1 MEIILNYQ
9 YYPTGAHTAA
19 RMWAKF
25 KRPVRYLCDP
35 SAGKGNL
42 IRYAKEGFTEL
53 TDDQIPWLEE
63 VPDEEVQVGRH
74 RSFRRR
80 DRAREKFSDLLEI
93 SAVEINIDHH
103 ANLKELDVKVIG
115 YDFLDVSSLA
125 TVGSV
130 IMNPPFA
137 DGVKHVLHAWD
148 LVYDAEIVAIIN
160 AESIKNPYS
169 QDRRRLVELIEKHGT
184 VEFLQSQFASDVE
197 RTTEVEVA
205 LIYLGKV
212 PGKYLD
218 MDTLLSGLRK
228 GDSLRG
234 EIDPEV
240 CTALALPSNFINDT
254 FYRFEQAV
262 EAARKCSE
270 AEAICNHLSNGLGL
284 TLEDMQ
290 AKGVGNDFRESTGS
304 IRNSANDEFRKR
316 YADLKKRAWAQIIRS
331 SLLTKKLSNQA
342 RKKIEASSQSI
353 YDLEFSIPNV
363 HGFLAG
369 VIGSMGEIY
378 QDMVCDLFDTI
389 IERSSDNVVFYRSS
403 WKSNQKHRIGV
414 RIRKTR
420 FIIPRFSVSSFSG
433 SLDYESEH
441 FLSDIDKVFGYLHGI
456 TEAYD
461 GLVDGFKR
469 NNVLT
474 GHRVATKFFDFR
486 YYKGAGTIH
495 FYPKSEEVVEKINLF
510 VGRLRRWIPG
520 DFTEANQDFKTQYDK
535 GEAFTKD
542 YMDLYKRS
550 ARTSYGWDRPALKV
564 LREVKGLDVDGS
576 ELDRMEAAIDAV
588 HDVQGLRCGPALAG
602 PGQSDIRKI
611 AHEATDAGQFL
622 LLAA

>member
-1 MEIILNYQ
+1 
-9 YYPTGAHTAA
+9 
-19 RMWAKF
+19 MWAKF
-25 KRPVRYLCDP
+25 KRPVRHLCDP

-53 TDDQIPWLEE
+53 TDDQIPWLEA
-63 VPDEEVQVGRH
+63 VPDEEVTYGRH
-74 RSFRRR
+74 RSVRLR
-80 DRAREKFSDLLEI
+80 DRAREKFSDLRDV
-93 SAVEINIDHH
+93 SAVEINIEHH

-115 YDFLDVSSLA
+115 YDFLQVSSLA

-148 LVYDAEIVAIIN
+148 LVYDAEVVAIVN

-169 QDRRRLVELIEKHGT
+169 QERRRLVELIEKHGS
-184 VEFLQSQFASDVE
+184 VEFLQDQFVNDVE

-205 LIYLGKV
+205 LIYLEKV

-218 MDTLLSGLRK
+218 MDALLSSLLK
-228 GDSLRG
+228 GDSLRP

-240 CTALALPSNFINDT
+240 CTALALPTNFINDT

-262 EAARKCSE
+262 EAARKASE
-270 AEAICNHLSNGLGL
+270 VVAICEHLGSGLGL

-290 AKGVGNDFRESTGS
+290 AKGVGNEFRESTGS
-304 IRNSANDEFRKR
+304 VRKAANADFRKR
-316 YADLKKRAWAQIIRS
+316 YDDLKKRAWAQIIRS

-378 QDMVCDLFDTI
+378 ENMICDLFDTI
-389 IERSSDNVVFYRSS
+389 IERSSDNVVFYRS

-420 FIIPRFSVSSFSG
+420 FIIPRFSVSSYGG

-456 TEAYD
+456 TEPYE
-461 GLVDGFKR
+461 GLVNGFKQ

-474 GHRVATKFFDFR
+474 GDRVATKFFDFR

-495 FYPKSEEVVEKINLF
+495 FYPKSEGVVEKINLF
-510 VGRLRRWIPG
+510 VGRIRRWIPG
-520 DFTEANQDFKTQYDK
+520 DLAEANQDFQTQYEK
-535 GEAFTKD
+535 GEAFTKE
-542 YMDLYKRS
+542 YMELYKKS
-550 ARTSYGWDRPALKV
+550 ARSSYGWDRPALKI
-564 LREVKGLDVDGS
+564 LRAVKGLDVDGS
-576 ELDRMEAAIDAV
+576 ELDRLESAIDSV
-588 HDVQGLRCGPALAG
+588 HNEHGLHCGPALDASG
-602 PGQSDIRKI
+602 HASTAQIG
-611 AHEATDAGQFL
+611 HEANVSGQLL